1 MHSVAAT
8 LVEVPI
14 LQNFRSNTSD
24 TTVNDLKDY
33 YKPEWDLTKGGYELV
48 KFFEKIG
55 FTEKQFKSRDTIRLK
70 QLQYL
75 TETNKINSELRKI
88 K

>member
-14 LQNFRSNTSD
+14 LQNSRSNTSD

-33 YKPEWDLTKGGYELV
+33 YCLYNVMFFILFPSLLFYFFICYMLLT
-48 KFFEKIG
+48 
-55 FTEKQFKSRDTIRLK
+55 
-70 QLQYL
+70 
-75 TETNKINSELRKI
+75 
-88 K
+88 